1 MREEEESGGR
11 RRERETD
18 FGGEGKYVLFAE
30 IYGKTKQ
37 NKIKTND
44 SN

>member
-1 MREEEESGGR
+1 MREEEESAG

-18 FGGEGKYVLFAE
+18 FSGEEKYELFAE

-37 NKIKTND
+37 NQIKTND